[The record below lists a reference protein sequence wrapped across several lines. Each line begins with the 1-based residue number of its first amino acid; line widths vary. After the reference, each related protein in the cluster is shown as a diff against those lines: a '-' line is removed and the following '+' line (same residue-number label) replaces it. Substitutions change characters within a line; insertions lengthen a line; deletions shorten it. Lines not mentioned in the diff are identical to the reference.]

1 MEENSR
7 ILIEDYCLKH
17 NSAKSRRLWK
27 LVQLSYDLSSVP
39 SDSDAV
45 FLEKAIEQEEDPKL
59 KDALKDL
66 DNFLF
71 CC

>member
-1 MEENSR
+1 MEEHSR
-7 ILIEDYCLKH
+7 ILIEDYCFKH

-27 LVQLSYDLSSVP
+27 LVQLSYDLSAVA
-39 SDSDAV
+39 SDSDAI

-71 CC
+71 CY